1 MQLTK
6 GKRTFVPY
14 TLHQKVWLKATNLK
28 TMHPT
33 AKLAPRCYGPFQV
46 KKVISPVMYQL
57 EILKHWKIHDIF
69 HTLLLTPYVETEMQG
84 QIMKNCHQNWSINNQ
99 NGKSNPFLI
108 CEGLEGQEIYSIR
121 CNGRV
126 TVLCMTLGNQPLMY
140 MLLHWSG
147 TTIKQREPVPWKLLP
162 CQFTYKTL
170 LWLPPQIPPPATSAN
185 LKHSSKCTHSLTF
198 SS

>member
-1 MQLTK
+1 MIWAQNLMRLTK

-69 HTLLLTPYVETEMQG
+69 HTLLLTSYVETEMHG
-84 QIMKNCHQNWSINNQ
+84 PNY
-99 NGKSNPFLI
+99 
-108 CEGLEGQEIYSIR
+108 EE
-121 CNGRV
+121 
-126 TVLCMTLGNQPLMY
+126 
-140 MLLHWSG
+140 
-147 TTIKQREPVPWKLLP
+147 
-162 CQFTYKTL
+162 
-170 LWLPPQIPPPATSAN
+170 LPPELINQQPEWEVQSI
-185 LKHSSKCTHSLTF
+185 LDL
-198 SS
+198 